1 MTPSPAPSE
10 HEVSPALA
18 LNFCP
23 RCGQALEDR
32 WAYGRLRRVCPGCGL
47 VVFREHKVAAA
58 LLVTNEAGHVL
69 LVRRAWNPMQGYWS
83 LPAGFAEIDEDPA
96 ETARRE
102 CQEETGLETEVTG
115 LLDVV
120 AGREH
125 PRGADL
131 VIVYTGRVTGG
142 VLAAA
147 DDAAEAAYFP
157 PEALPPLAFKAT
169 RQALEHWY
177 RINVSREQ

>member
-23 RCGQALEDR
+23 RCGQALADR

-102 CQEETGLETEVTG
+102 CREETGLETEVTG

-147 DDAAEAAYFP
+147 DDATEAAFFP

-169 RQALEHWY
+169 RQTLEHWY